1 MFRGARWN
9 TRNKGGSTDAS
20 RAPNCT
26 CPNTASSTGARLL
39 TSLCLFSKPMSRHLR
54 FIEDTP
60 RGRAGQARTAADA
73 GTILFAEGPLVSLHV
88 NPEDVRACT
97 HCLRPI
103 GRISLQLQHAAQLQR
118 PPDIFTSD
126 EDDFMSE
133 EVPCRANGCEARFCS
148 AACEEL
154 AHSIGGTHS
163 VLCCRGSASRKA
175 ARHRFDA
182 YIREQE
188 KGFYFFALA
197 ERIVANILAR
207 YDQIRCDTCRDS
219 RFHRPDARPCSAC
232 VSVAR
237 APWRPFCQPSWY
249 EIVLPLA
256 SVDAPTTRVDEVITF
271 RASMRDVAARAL
283 ELLRAALGD
292 HPALR
297 ATSPEGSGSSWL
309 DLACWGRLVGLARQN
324 ALEVVIENPAH
335 PVVSVLRASRG
346 AGGEAYDALLRA
358 LPTPLPNV
366 EGAAIF
372 AHLSCL
378 NHSCSPNAEVQYDET
393 HGARLIALC
402 SIARGDE
409 VTISYIDEA
418 QPVTRRHAALSEY
431 SFSCDCPT
439 CEGELAWR
447 QRLRPRVAKR
457 QKGTG
462 V

>member
-1 MFRGARWN
+1 MRFVHSQIDTAREVSLALPIRTRGTRGAVYVQTHRVRGKN
-9 TRNKGGSTDAS
+9 PPPKTKQGT
-20 RAPNCT
+20 T
-26 CPNTASSTGARLL
+26 VASSTLRLGEL
-39 TSLCLFSKPMSRHLR
+39 PMSRHLR
-54 FIEDTP
+54 FLEDTP
-60 RGRAGQARTAADA
+60 RGRAGQASTAADA
-73 GTILFAEGPLVSLHV
+73 GTILFAEGPLVSLQV

-97 HCLRPI
+97 HCLRPM
-103 GRISLQLQHAAQLQR
+103 GRITLQLQHAAQLQT
-118 PPDIFTSD
+118 PPDIFESD
-126 EDDFMSE
+126 EDDFLSE
-133 EVPCRANGCEARFCS
+133 EVPCRAKGCEARFCS

-154 AHSIGGTHS
+154 AHRIGGSHS

-207 YDQIRCDTCRDS
+207 YDQIRCDACRER

-232 VSVAR
+232 LGVAR
-237 APWRPFCQPSWY
+237 APWRPFCQPCWY

-256 SVDAPTTRVDEVITF
+256 SVDVPTTRVDEVITF
-271 RASMRDVAARAL
+271 RASLRDVAARAL
-283 ELLRAALGD
+283 E
-292 HPALR
+292 
-297 ATSPEGSGSSWL
+297 
-309 DLACWGRLVGLARQN
+309 LACWGRLVGLARQN

-346 AGGEAYDALLRA
+346 AGGEACGALLRA

-366 EGAAIF
+366 EGAAIY

-431 SFSCDCPT
+431 NFSCDCPA

-457 QKGTG
+457 QMGTKDPSER
-462 V
+462 

>member
-1 MFRGARWN
+1 
-9 TRNKGGSTDAS
+9 
-20 RAPNCT
+20 
-26 CPNTASSTGARLL
+26 
-39 TSLCLFSKPMSRHLR
+39 MSRHLR

-73 GTILFAEGPLVSLHV
+73 GTILFAEGPLVSLQV

-97 HCLRPI
+97 HCLRPM
-103 GRISLQLQHAAQLQR
+103 GRITLQLQHAAQLQT
-118 PPDIFTSD
+118 PPDIFESD
-126 EDDFMSE
+126 EDDFLSE
-133 EVPCRANGCEARFCS
+133 EVPCRAKGCEARFCS

-154 AHSIGGTHS
+154 AHRIGGTHS

-207 YDQIRCDTCRDS
+207 YDQIRCDACRER

-232 VSVAR
+232 LGVAR
-237 APWRPFCQPSWY
+237 APWRPFCQPCWY

-256 SVDAPTTRVDEVITF
+256 SVDVPTTRVDEVITF
-271 RASMRDVAARAL
+271 RASLRDVAALAL

-297 ATSPEGSGSSWL
+297 ATPPEGSGSSWL

-346 AGGEAYDALLRA
+346 AGGEACGALLRA

-366 EGAAIF
+366 EGAAIY

-431 SFSCDCPT
+431 NFSCDCPA

-457 QKGTG
+457 QKGTKDPSER
-462 V
+462 

>member
-1 MFRGARWN
+1 M
-9 TRNKGGSTDAS
+9 
-20 RAPNCT
+20 
-26 CPNTASSTGARLL
+26 
-39 TSLCLFSKPMSRHLR
+39 
-54 FIEDTP
+54 
-60 RGRAGQARTAADA
+60 
-73 GTILFAEGPLVSLHV
+73 
-88 NPEDVRACT
+88 
-97 HCLRPI
+97 
-103 GRISLQLQHAAQLQR
+103 
-118 PPDIFTSD
+118 
-126 EDDFMSE
+126 
-133 EVPCRANGCEARFCS
+133 
-148 AACEEL
+148 
-154 AHSIGGTHS
+154 
-163 VLCCRGSASRKA
+163 LCCRGSASRKA

-207 YDQIRCDTCRDS
+207 YDQIRCDACRER

-232 VSVAR
+232 LGVAR
-237 APWRPFCQPSWY
+237 APWRPFCQPCWY

-256 SVDAPTTRVDEVITF
+256 SVDVPTTRVDEVITF
-271 RASMRDVAARAL
+271 RASLRDVAARAL

-346 AGGEAYDALLRA
+346 AGGEACGALLRA

-366 EGAAIF
+366 EGAAIY

-447 QRLRPRVAKR
+447 QRLRPRVAKSMTPRR
-457 QKGTG
+457 QIKGSG
-462 V
+462 RVIPEGRDLPSER